1 MKRITMS
8 IMMAFV
14 LLLFLDGFAMAA
26 AVDKS
31 GEGSD
36 LSAKQCIVASR
47 IHKTDVKDN
56 QTIVFEMYNNK
67 SYINRLPYQCPNL
80 YQEGFSYNLQINKL
94 CNTDMITVLNFFTKC
109 GLGTFEPYNEEPAA
123 SEENGS

>member
-1 MKRITMS
+1 
-8 IMMAFV
+8 MAFV
-14 LLLFLDGFAMAA
+14 LLLFLDGHAMAA
-26 AVDKS
+26 AMDKS

-36 LSAKQCIVASR
+36 QSGKQCIVASR
-47 IHKTDVKDN
+47 IYKTDVKDN

-80 YQEGFSYNLQINKL
+80 YQEGFSYNLQVNKL

-109 GLGTFEPYNEEPAA
+109 GLGTFEPYNEQSA
-123 SEENGS
+123 SPEEKGS